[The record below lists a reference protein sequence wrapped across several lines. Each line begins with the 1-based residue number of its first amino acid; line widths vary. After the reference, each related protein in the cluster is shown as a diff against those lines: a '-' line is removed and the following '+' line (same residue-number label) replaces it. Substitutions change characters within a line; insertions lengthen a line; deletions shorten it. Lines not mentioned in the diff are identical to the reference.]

1 MPHKAMLVSVGGSP
15 APLCKS
21 IDTYRPEYVIYFA
34 SKSSRRMVREEIEPA
49 LAHRPKDHEII
60 VTPDENDLVAC
71 AKELLRELPRKLHIW
86 DLSFTDLTGD
96 YTGGTKSMSAA
107 VVLALLGRG
116 AAYCYVGGDLR
127 DKNGLGAVRNGHE
140 VLLSLQNPWDVL
152 AVNTLRDLAL
162 FFNNHHFM
170 PAAELACEAS
180 RAAGGLK
187 PLFDILNKLALGYY
201 NWDSFNYKGACNTLN
216 NVASSLATMAAV
228 NNAPALQELLGHLKR
243 NIADLELLVQ
253 EQQSGGG
260 VRMVHDIVANAIRR
274 ADDGHHHDDAVARL
288 YSAIE
293 KAAKVRLRMEYGLD
307 NGNLDLTRIEDNAL
321 RQELQDQCTDSR
333 DSRVKLPLHRSYR
346 LLLHLGDA
354 LGERY
359 AANEEQLRN
368 LLNIRN
374 DSLLAHGFK
383 PVREST
389 FSDMLSLA
397 LDFLSVEREHLPRFP
412 VLDGE
417 KLGMVVW

>member
-1 MPHKAMLVSVGGSP
+1 MWR
-15 APLCKS
+15 KS
-21 IDTYRPEYVIYFA
+21 C
-34 SKSSRRMVREEIEPA
+34 SRRMVREEIEPA
-49 LAHRPKDHEII
+49 LVHRPKDHEII

-71 AKELLRELPRKLHIW
+71 AKELLRELPKRLQLW
-86 DLSFTDLTGD
+86 DLDFTDLQGD

-162 FFNNHHFM
+162 FFNSHHFM
-170 PAAELACEAS
+170 PAAELAREAAV
-180 RAAGGLK
+180 AAGGLK
-187 PLFDILNKLALGYY
+187 PLFDILNKLAMGYY
-201 NWDSFNYKGACNTLN
+201 YWDSFHYKVASQSLN
-216 NVASSLATMAAV
+216 NVASNLATMAAV
-228 NNAPALQELLGHLKR
+228 NNAPAFQKLLGHVRGNLAYLD
-243 NIADLELLVQ
+243 ILVQ

-260 VRMVHDIVANAIRR
+260 VNMVQDIVANAIRR
-274 ADDGHHHDDAVARL
+274 ADDGNHYDDAVARL

-293 KAAKVRLRMEYGLD
+293 KAAKVRLRAEHGLD
-307 NGNLDLTRIEDNAL
+307 NGNLDLMRIEDQAL
-321 RQELQDQCTDSR
+321 RQELQEQCTDSR
-333 DSRVKLPLHRSYR
+333 DGRVKLPLHRSYR

-359 AANEEQLRN
+359 AANEEQLRK

-374 DSLLAHGFK
+374 DSLLAHGFN

-397 LDFLSVEREHLPRFP
+397 LDFLGVEREHLPRFP

-417 KLGMVVW
+417 KLGMVLW